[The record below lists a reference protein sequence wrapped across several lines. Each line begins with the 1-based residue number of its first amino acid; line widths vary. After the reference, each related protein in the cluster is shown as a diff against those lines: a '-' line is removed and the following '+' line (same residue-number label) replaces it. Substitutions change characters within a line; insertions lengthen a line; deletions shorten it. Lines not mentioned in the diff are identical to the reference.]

1 MPEIVIHHSFWKNK
15 KDTRH
20 ELTML
25 LGHAL

>member
-1 MPEIVIHHSFWKNK
+1 MPGIGIHHSFWKNK